1 MRVVQVSAQ
10 RDYEGTVWTALF
22 SSVEKALE
30 DLRNQPA
37 DTFAGVDDL
46 VVAWVG
52 VDGDDAFEKVL
63 DLMVDFKWGDP
74 DTVSFSRWDSDAKQ
88 AVEFQL

>member
-10 RDYEGTVWTALF
+10 RDFDGTVWTALF

-30 DLRNQPA
+30 DLRSQPA

-52 VDGDDAFEKVL
+52 VDDDDAFEKVL
-63 DLMVDFKWGDP
+63 DV
-74 DTVSFSRWDSDAKQ
+74 TVR
-88 AVEFQL
+88 EQLLDGRRCFWI

>member
-1 MRVVQVSAQ
+1 MRVVQVSAK
-10 RDYEGTVWTALF
+10 RDFEGTVWTALF
-22 SSVEKALE
+22 SSVEKAFD

-46 VVAWVG
+46 VVSWVG

-63 DLMVDFKWGDP
+63 DLMVDFKGIL
-74 DTVSFSRWDSDAKQ
+74 TIRGITHIRYRR
-88 AVEFQL
+88 